1 MKKIFLSE
9 SEKKSLLNLHIN
21 NGYNTFISEQ
31 EEIINTTHDKAWDY
45 KKVGEEYFTKR
56 KGTEKW
62 IKPTGAALEAIKT
75 KVKFESPKST
85 ETKPTD
91 TNSTETKPEETNTT
105 DTNSTN
111 TNSNDTNS
119 TETNTTDTTSP
130 ESQNNTSNKER
141 IKCDVIINAIA
152 YNARG
157 NKGDTSL
164 VTPQKWYEYFGIK
177 LEDTNSSEI
186 KSALSQ
192 LKNDTENG
200 VKKSYTFKNLTL
212 PINLTN
218 KYLKL
223 QEDSCCINIKE
234 GIIGNYDFNI
244 TNDKNDDE
252 KSVADGNIRILIRYN
267 NIEKVNCNE

>member
-1 MKKIFLSE
+1 MKRIILSE
-9 SEKKSLLNLHIN
+9 NEKESLLNLHIN
-21 NGYNTFISEQ
+21 KGYKTFISEQ
-31 EEIINTTHDKAWDY
+31 DNKTSIGCDKII
-45 KKVGEEYFTKR
+45 
-56 KGTEKW
+56 
-62 IKPTGAALEAIKT
+62 EAIG
-75 KVKFESPKST
+75 
-85 ETKPTD
+85 
-91 TNSTETKPEETNTT
+91 
-105 DTNSTN
+105 
-111 TNSNDTNS
+111 
-119 TETNTTDTTSP
+119 
-130 ESQNNTSNKER
+130 
-141 IKCDVIINAIA
+141 

-186 KSALSQ
+186 KSSLSQ

-244 TNDKNDDE
+244 TDLKSDGE
-252 KSVADGNIRILIRYN
+252 ESVADGKIRILIRYE

>member
-9 SEKKSLLNLHIN
+9 SEKRSLLSLHIN
-21 NGYNTFISEQ
+21 KGYKTFISEQ

-62 IKPTGAALEAIKT
+62 IKPTGAAMEAIKT

-91 TNSTETKPEETNTT
+91 TNSTETKQEETNT
-105 DTNSTN
+105 NSTN
-111 TNSNDTNS
+111 QTNTN
-119 TETNTTDTTSP
+119 TTPKETNTTNTKDTKDTK
-130 ESQNNTSNKER
+130 ENNKSGVS
-141 IKCDVIINAIA
+141 CDKIIEAIG
-152 YNARG
+152 YNAKG

-186 KSALSQ
+186 KSALNQ
-192 LKNDTENG
+192 LKTDSENG
-200 VKKSYTFKNLTL
+200 VKKSYKFKNLKL

-244 TNDKNDDE
+244 TDLKNDGE
-252 KSVADGNIRILIRYN
+252 ESVADGKIRLLIRYE
-267 NIEKVNCNE
+267 NIEKVNCEG

>member
-75 KVKFESPKST
+75 KVKFETTKST
-85 ETKPTD
+85 ETTD

-105 DTNSTN
+105 NTNSTN

-119 TETNTTDTTSP
+119 TETNTTDTTTP
-130 ESQNNTSNKER
+130 ESQNNNSNKKR
-141 IKCDVIINAIA
+141 IKCDDIINAIA
-152 YNARG
+152 YKSRG
-157 NKGDTSL
+157 QRSDTST
-164 VTPQKWYEYFGIK
+164 VSPEKWYEYFGIR
-177 LEDTNSSEI
+177 LEDTKNNGI
-186 KSALSQ
+186 QSALKQ
-192 LKNDTENG
+192 LKKDTQSG
-200 VKKSYTFKNLTL
+200 TKKSYVFKDLQL
-212 PINLTN
+212 PINIQS
-218 KYLKL
+218 KYYTLE
-223 QEDSCCINIKE
+223 EDSCCILIKRGNIS
-234 GIIGNYDFNI
+234 NYDFNKS
-244 TNDKNDDE
+244 DSKNEDSEASADE
-252 KSVADGNIRILIRYN
+252 KIRILIMYDQ
-267 NIEKVNCNE
+267 IQKVNCKKEG